1 MRIQSIETYHVG
13 NPWKKWVFIKL
24 ETSTGLYGI
33 GEGTLANE
41 SAAVISELGIKK
53 KFYIGR
59 DPFEIERN
67 WNEWYRDSFN
77 RNTSATNVTAMSAV
91 EIACWDMLGKHYG
104 TPIHSLL
111 GGPVRDRVK
120 VYANGWY
127 THATGPEGFAR
138 KARNVVRKGYSA
150 LKFDPFGTSYLTTDY
165 GHIEKAVKIIESVR
179 DAVGD
184 KVDIIVEGH
193 GRFTPETAIRIAKKI
208 EPYNPRWFEEPV
220 PPEDLEA
227 LKMVARKTS
236 IPIASGERVLTSYGF
251 APLIESHAV
260 GIVQPDLINTG
271 GLLQGRKISAMA
283 EAHFISVAPHQAEG
297 PVATATC
304 LQLDACIQNFEI
316 QESFDDFDVEWRRDV
331 LKTPLEIENGYMQI
345 PKRPGLG
352 VELDFEAVNAHLTTE
367 TTDMNL
373 FDEGWEN
380 RSLPKRGS

>member
-1 MRIQSIETYHVG
+1 MKIQSVETFLVA
-13 NPWKKWVFIKL
+13 NPWKRWVFIRL
-24 ETSTGLYGI
+24 ETSNGLQGIAEATLTG
-33 GEGTLANE
+33 E
-41 SAAVISELGIKK
+41 SSAVISELSDRR
-53 KFYIGR
+53 KFYIGK
-59 DPFEIERN
+59 DPFEIEKN
-67 WNEWYRDSFN
+67 WNTWYRDSFN
-77 RNTSATNVTAMSAV
+77 RNTSATSITAMSAI

-104 TPIHSLL
+104 APIHSLL
-111 GGPVRDRVK
+111 GGPLRDRVK

-127 THATGPEGFAR
+127 THATGPEEFAR

-150 LKFDPFGTSYLTTDY
+150 LKFDPFGTSYLTTDNN
-165 GHIEKAVKIIESVR
+165 HIEKAAKIVEGVR

-184 KVDIIVEGH
+184 KVDILVEGH

-227 LKMVARKTS
+227 MKMVARKTS

-260 GIVQPDLINTG
+260 DIIQPDLINTG

-297 PVATATC
+297 PVATAAC

-331 LKTPLEIENGYMQI
+331 LKTPLEIENGYMRI

-352 VELDFEAVNAHLTTE
+352 VELDFEAVKAHLTTDN
-367 TTDMNL
+367 TDMNL
-373 FDEGWEN
+373 FEEGWEN
-380 RSLPKRGS
+380 RNLPRRGS